1 MTNWLKL
8 GEKIKLTNRM
18 YAKNRDIHSESR
30 LEKWTNCPKKKR
42 VECVVMV
49 LQWVVEEGKSCA
61 GLEEAIE

>member
-1 MTNWLKL
+1 M
-8 GEKIKLTNRM
+8 IKLSLLIEGMRKTDT
-18 YAKNRDIHSESR
+18 YTAKVVNVQ
-30 LEKWTNCPKKKR
+30 TVQKKKQ